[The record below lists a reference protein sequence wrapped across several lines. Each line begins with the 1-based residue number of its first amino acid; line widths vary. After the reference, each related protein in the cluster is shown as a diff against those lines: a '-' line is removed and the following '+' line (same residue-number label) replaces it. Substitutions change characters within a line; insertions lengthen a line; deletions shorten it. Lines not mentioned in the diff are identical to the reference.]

1 MKSKSL
7 KDVRHVNPDRFYACP
22 LPLADFK
29 LATWMNETFWIP
41 ANLETYLAVDHGE
54 QWPEPAKSSGV
65 SKLSCLPSQSSGLSF
80 SPYRSFISSLPGRSE
95 VMRLQKAVEK
105 RHGDRMARAAEAEKE
120 LWYEFFHDRSATWL
134 LAPKKTSSQSPV
146 AQVAAAPV
154 PPNVFLR
161 VFGVLLTL
169 VALKIFAG
177 ALFRRGA
184 KMGPLPGWMAAV
196 GTVEVVL
203 LVSYTLMFCGRIL
216 LQRHASL
223 RLHHAA
229 SNALAA
235 AAVQAVVAGLLASRR
250 LARSNLRKM
259 LMTCPSQT
267 PIFEHWPVW
276 WWIFLAGA
284 LHSLSLWLSF
294 LSLASLD
301 PVSYTLLWNS
311 QAFLLP
317 LALAPSRRHLTVA
330 AAAAPAA
337 AVAVGYGAGAAAA
350 VGQVV
355 TAAVAEVVMAVA
367 QPAAPIDVLQACQS
381 AQGLLVEVKLQMLPQ
396 LLSSEISRDLR
407 GRAMSLEPTFVP
419 GVSSGVLGRPSWSPC
434 PGRGSHGHGQHSWTP
449 WAPWGAAMALP
460 LLRGRRL
467 RRKASFGPTP
477 ISEEQKQDIQSTQI
491 GSRVS
496 YVVLSNMQAILRQ
509 LDQYGY
515 SQVDGFLGGSAN
527 GYPDQIR
534 DEMKSMFD
542 RGWFEEEPESEAQ
555 IKGRSGEEKMER
567 LIENQYEVAPTVVNF
582 TRSLLVSFAQ
592 PLGELTES
600 GLSNTKGISEL
611 FVLCGQGARYDR
623 RVSNVFGWNT
633 EQGFVRDPRKLV
645 AIYFANPNY
654 REEQGGVLQLE
665 GVITPSGAVW
675 HHHAHAARLIWP
687 VALEEVEV
695 LLVILWLCGD
705 PFPAVPYWK
714 SFLESESMPACVTCL
729 CLLQLGKPYLQRKVP
744 SSWFAL
750 APVLS
755 MLAMLALIQGPAASP
770 WYLIQVGFSL
780 TAATLHA
787 VDMAQKQKPQPRL
800 EAVKENRSCTLR
812 RPPTPAPPVAPVKR
826 PPLPPAPRKLSSSN
840 SEVGSTTAS
849 NSHSEH
855 GESDSDM
862 PRATAI

>member
-1 MKSKSL
+1 MSSFTCMTQVLKIAACLWSCAAEDSEPWLGRWSPLMRRDAGSSALLEHSRDLDTVPEPPDLSLHFAHEELVTCDMEEADAFWQTHPFRRNAEKMQTQLAAMRGLREIKRIFATQSLPLIVVGDLLLGWRRGCLASATAATVSVATFGPWLQELGLNTLEKAFRTHGLELDTSRCPHGPLMAGCRLSGHLRRSDGSLTTLQLGVLLSPPPAMVGRRPGFFPRCAAGCGSTCERCRLAWPQPSK
-7 KDVRHVNPDRFYACP
+7 VNPDRFYACP

-381 AQGLLVEVKLQMLPQ
+381 AQGLLV
-396 LLSSEISRDLR
+396 
-407 GRAMSLEPTFVP
+407 
-419 GVSSGVLGRPSWSPC
+419 
-434 PGRGSHGHGQHSWTP
+434 
-449 WAPWGAAMALP
+449 
-460 LLRGRRL
+460 
-467 RRKASFGPTP
+467 
-477 ISEEQKQDIQSTQI
+477 
-491 GSRVS
+491 
-496 YVVLSNMQAILRQ
+496 
-509 LDQYGY
+509 
-515 SQVDGFLGGSAN
+515 
-527 GYPDQIR
+527 
-534 DEMKSMFD
+534 
-542 RGWFEEEPESEAQ
+542 
-555 IKGRSGEEKMER
+555 
-567 LIENQYEVAPTVVNF
+567 
-582 TRSLLVSFAQ
+582 
-592 PLGELTES
+592 
-600 GLSNTKGISEL
+600 
-611 FVLCGQGARYDR
+611 
-623 RVSNVFGWNT
+623 
-633 EQGFVRDPRKLV
+633 
-645 AIYFANPNY
+645 
-654 REEQGGVLQLE
+654 
-665 GVITPSGAVW
+665 
-675 HHHAHAARLIWP
+675 
-687 VALEEVEV
+687 